1 MAAKKEAAAKPAKA
15 EKPAKEK
22 APAAP
27 KDSKNGVTR
36 PKSGTTVGK
45 IWDIADKLAK
55 GGKDVKRSDVLAQTK
70 AAGINDAT
78 AATQFGKWRRYNGI
92 KGRIA
97 AE

>member
-1 MAAKKEAAAKPAKA
+1 MAAKKAAAKA
-15 EKPAKEK
+15 EKPAKKEK

>member
-1 MAAKKEAAAKPAKA
+1 MAAAKKAAAKTAPAKVA
-15 EKPAKEK
+15 KPKVE
-22 APAAP
+22 

-36 PKSGTTVGK
+36 PKSGSTVGK

-55 GGKDVKRSDVLAQTK
+55 GGKDVKRADVLTQTK